1 MSVRTKQWT
10 VPFYSFPQRKHLGCR
25 PEGTYKSYLE
35 VGHLRVALLGARVVR
50 QLDVPEAG
58 KLVHQDGVLLN
69 EGVEDV
75 L

>member
-1 MSVRTKQWT
+1 M
-10 VPFYSFPQRKHLGCR
+10 
-25 PEGTYKSYLE
+25 SYLE
-35 VGHLRVALLGARVVR
+35 VRHLRVALLGARVVR

-58 KLVHQDGVLLN
+58 ELVDQDGVLLD